1 MKLLS
6 VAFILVALSSIAFAQ
21 TVDKVIVV
29 SDTTSADFL
38 IAKSAGEKSGI
49 PVLVAVNGEITAELK
64 AQLAEVKPK
73 TVILIGG
80 PAVIKPEAEAELTAE
95 GYSVI
100 RIWGLERTATAI
112 EAAKYFWREGA
123 SCAVLVDDTKNSDDD
138 TELQS
143 SASNLAA
150 HKKCLFIPVPN
161 GTMPADILSAL
172 QDLGPKEIFFIS
184 KHMRMEIKDQLKQF
198 RLKEKS
204 NTDDV
209 DEEILNETS
218 QDKRKLV
225 IVAAPHW
232 KHVFGTGGQTY
243 HQTIVRI
250 VSNANQTPMLIELI
264 NSRNITDIR
273 VVGSPALAQQIA
285 DQLNASN
292 ITVKKISG
300 ERASEVAHRVLKDF
314 LEKWNE
320 KRRDAENKEA
330 INKERI
336 KARLLLVVN
345 STEQY
350 LDAWLVRLDKL
361 AAEGADTDKISQ
373 LKELIADAKSRLGEI
388 RRKVLEGDVTG
399 AERLLFEVRNNFE
412 KAKFRFRLEIKW
424 RIDDEVET
432 EENDAEKLEV
442 KLDVRDL
449 ENKFGELR
457 RRCVNI
463 TAVESLVER
472 AKTLRDQLKEARE
485 QGNLTN
491 AAEIARGGHDVAELA
506 RALGDVCDK
515 RGEISDKLRKIA
527 DERVKRNVME
537 KTEVAEKIEIQFRAP
552 SDGRVN
558 RSLQVTWNIK
568 SPLMKILHTAVHYD
582 YASHPGILGKDV
594 TPEQAGYPTLTTEFA
609 SGNFT
614 VPRAFQAQILPDK
627 EGMLYLRAHAIVDG
641 KHYWTEERTAEIKS
655 RINNSGSS

>member
-1 MKLLS
+1 MKWLGI
-6 VAFILVALSSIAFAQ
+6 AFVLVALSSIAFAQ
-21 TVDKVIVV
+21 SVDKVIVV
-29 SDTTSADFL
+29 SDVTSADFL

-49 PVLVAVNGEITAELK
+49 PVLIAANGEITAELK
-64 AQLAEVKPK
+64 AQLAELMSK

-80 PAVIKPEAEAELTAE
+80 PAVIKPEAEADLSAS
-95 GYSVI
+95 GYLVI

-123 SCAVLVDDTKNSDDD
+123 SCTVLADDTKNSDDD

-161 GTMPADILSAL
+161 GTMPADILSTL
-172 QDLGPKEIFFIS
+172 QDLGSKEIFFIS

-198 RLKEKS
+198 KLKEK
-204 NTDDV
+204 NDTDDV
-209 DEEILNETS
+209 DEEILNETP

-225 IVAAPHW
+225 IVAAPNW

-273 VVGSPALAQQIA
+273 VVGFPALAQQIA

-292 ITVKKISG
+292 IAVKRISG
-300 ERASEVAHRVLKDF
+300 ERASEVAHRVLKD
-314 LEKWNE
+314 LLGKWNE

-330 INKERI
+330 ISKERI
-336 KARLLLVVN
+336 KARLLLVIN

-361 AAEGADTDKISQ
+361 AAEGADAGKISQ

-388 RRKVLEGDVTG
+388 RRKVLEGDVAG
-399 AERLLFEVRNNFE
+399 AERLLFEVRNSFE

-424 RIDDEVET
+424 RIDDEVEA
-432 EENDAEKLEV
+432 EEDDVGKLEI
-442 KLDVRDL
+442 KLDLRDL
-449 ENKFGELR
+449 ENRFGELR
-457 RRCVNI
+457 GRCVNI

-472 AKTLRDQLKEARE
+472 AKALRDEMKQARE
-485 QGNLTN
+485 EGNHTRT
-491 AAEIARGGHDVAELA
+491 AEIARSGHGVAEQA
-506 RALGDVCDK
+506 RALGDICNK

-527 DERVKRNVME
+527 EELVERKTE
-537 KTEVAEKIEIQFRAP
+537 KTGTTEKIEIQFRGLN
-552 SDGRVN
+552 DGRVN
-558 RSLQVTWNIK
+558 QSLQVTWNIK
-568 SPLMKILHTAVHYD
+568 SPVMKILHTAVHYD
-582 YASHPGILGKDV
+582 YTSHPGTLGKDV
-594 TPEQAGYPTLTTEFA
+594 TPEQAGYPMLTTEFA
-609 SGNFT
+609 AGNFT
-614 VPRAFQAQILPDK
+614 VPRTFQAQILPDK
-627 EGMLYLRAHAIVDG
+627 EGTLHLRAHTLING
-641 KHYWTEERTAEIKS
+641 GNYWTEERKAEIKPQA
-655 RINNSGSS
+655 RGTSG

>member
-1 MKLLS
+1 MKWLGI
-6 VAFILVALSSIAFAQ
+6 VFVLVVLSSIAFAQ
-21 TVDKVIVV
+21 SVDKVIVV

-49 PVLVAVNGEITAELK
+49 PVLIAVNGEITAELK
-64 AQLAEVKPK
+64 AQLADLKPK
-73 TVILIGG
+73 TIILIGG

-95 GYSVI
+95 GYNVI

-150 HKKCLFIPVPN
+150 HKRCLFIPVPN
-161 GTMPADILSAL
+161 GTMPADVLSAL
-172 QDLGPKEIFFIS
+172 QDLGPREVFFIS
-184 KHMRMEIKDQLKQF
+184 KLLRMEIKERLKQF
-198 RLKEKS
+198 RLSEK
-204 NTDDV
+204 NDTNDV
-209 DEEILNETS
+209 DERILNETP
-218 QDKRKLV
+218 QGKRKLV
-225 IVAAPHW
+225 IVTAPNW

-250 VSNANQTPMLIELI
+250 VSNVNQTPMLIELI

-273 VVGSPALAQQIA
+273 VVGFPALAQQIA

-300 ERASEVAHRVLKDF
+300 ERASEVAHRVLKEH

-320 KRRDAENKEA
+320 KRRDAENEET

-336 KARLLLVVN
+336 KAKLLLAIN
-345 STEQY
+345 LTEKH
-350 LDAWLVRLDKL
+350 LDAWLVRLDEL
-361 AAEGADTDKISQ
+361 AAEGADADKISQ
-373 LKELIADAKSRLGEI
+373 LKELIADAKSKLGEI
-388 RRKVLEGDVTG
+388 RRKVLDGDIDG
-399 AERLLFEVRNNFE
+399 AERLRFEVKNNFE
-412 KAKFRFRLEIKW
+412 KAKFRFRLDIKL
-424 RIDDEVET
+424 RIHDEVET
-432 EENDAEKLEV
+432 EENDVEKLEV

-449 ENKFGELR
+449 ENRFGELR
-457 RRCVNI
+457 GRCVNI

-472 AKTLRDQLKEARE
+472 AKVLRDEVKQARE
-485 QGNLTN
+485 EGNYTR
-491 AAEIARGGHDVAELA
+491 AAEIAREGHDVAEQA
-506 RALGDVCDK
+506 RALGDVCVK
-515 RGEISDKLRKIA
+515 RGEISEKLRKIA
-527 DERVKRNVME
+527 EERVERKME
-537 KTEVAEKIEIQFRAP
+537 KTEMVEKIEIQFRAP

-568 SPLMKILHTAVHYD
+568 SPVMKILHTAVHYD
-582 YASHPGILGKDV
+582 YTSHPGILGKDV
-594 TPEQAGYPTLTTEFA
+594 TPEQAGYPMLTTEFA

-614 VPRAFQAQILPDK
+614 IPRTFQAQILPDK
-627 EGMLYLRAHAIVDG
+627 EGMLYMRAHAIVDG
-641 KHYWTEERTAEIKS
+641 KNYWTEERTVEIKS